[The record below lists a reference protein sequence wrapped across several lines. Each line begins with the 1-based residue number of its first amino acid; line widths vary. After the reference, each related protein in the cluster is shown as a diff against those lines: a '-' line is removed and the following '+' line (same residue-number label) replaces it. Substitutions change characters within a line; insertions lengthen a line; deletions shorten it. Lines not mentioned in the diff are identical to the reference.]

1 MCLESDGWT
10 LSKSRMVGEIG
21 AEAEKMEKA
30 NLNEYRVMTAM
41 AAGWGDQTAN
51 SCGTVSPGPRVR
63 HWHTSE
69 I

>member
-1 MCLESDGWT
+1 
-10 LSKSRMVGEIG
+10 MVGEIG